1 MAYLLVKKL
10 YSGRRVADSKSLSWT
25 IQNIGFLALSYEQL
39 KCPVFYGPTPAVW
52 PKGGTLSSA
61 GGPCLSGASWSALPR
76 LASVRSNGARR
87 GVNGFGAFCSTTKGA
102 PFGTRQ
108 ATSSPAGAK
117 PGNTENSVYTIIGGT
132 SAICSTA
139 KTFSRAKPKID
150 PRYTS

>member
-1 MAYLLVKKL
+1 MAYLMVKKL
-10 YSGRRVADSKSLSWT
+10 YSRCGVAVLKSLSWT
-25 IQNIGFLALSYEQL
+25 IQNIGFIALSYESL
-39 KCPVFYGPTPAVW
+39 KCSVFYGPTPAVW

-76 LASVRSNGARR
+76 LASVRSNEARR

-117 PGNTENSVYTIIGGT
+117 PGNTGNHVDTRVGDT
-132 SAICSTA
+132 SAMCSPLA
-139 KTFSRAKPKID
+139 NPKMDSR
-150 PRYTS
+150 